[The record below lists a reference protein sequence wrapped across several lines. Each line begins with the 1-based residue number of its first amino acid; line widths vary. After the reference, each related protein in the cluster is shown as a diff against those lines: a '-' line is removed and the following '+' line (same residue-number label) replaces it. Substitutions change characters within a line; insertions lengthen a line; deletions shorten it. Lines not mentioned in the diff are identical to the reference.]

1 MVEMCRSA
9 VANET
14 ADFDVLAHLDVVK
27 RFGRNLQQ
35 TSPAQPVIDWFF
47 EEGGRWV
54 TLGSDAHEPQHVGH
68 ELQAALQSAQA
79 AGFAAAARY
88 RTRRPSLA
96 NG

>member
-1 MVEMCRSA
+1 M
-9 VANET
+9 
-14 ADFDVLAHLDVVK
+14 K
-27 RFGRNLQQ
+27 Q

-68 ELQAALQSAQA
+68 QLQAALHYAQA

-88 RTRRPSLA
+88 RARRPSLA
-96 NG
+96 D